1 MATRRAGSSAA
12 GAGYM
17 PSTADPLR
25 ESASRT
31 PIGDT
36 DDSDALE
43 VIDRAVR
50 KVLRDFDDDE
60 LDQSDAEVLERET
73 ETVADAIRETV
84 QGRLPDLGATG
95 VVDRLRLLRSLRNV
109 VVHDLDADEATI
121 VSVLRAIE
129 TVQEPLLEAGGS
141 LAVNDVLNP
150 FSRGLL
156 AEVAHLLRSPLGSI
170 VMLTDTLRTG
180 ASGPLTE
187 VQIRQLGIV
196 HRAALGIASVTGDL
210 LVLVREDERRAAKT
224 RFDVGAMLETVADT
238 ARPVSVA
245 RNSDLVVTCGIDG
258 PRMGPAAGIAQ
269 ALLGLTL
276 RAAHRTRDGV
286 VEVEASPASEG
297 EESDEVVFTVRAT
310 GSLELEDTDT
320 PGVAPALKVN
330 VDTGASVLSDY
341 GLGLA
346 AAGNIVQSLGSTLS
360 ISAEPEELLLSFA
373 IRLPA
378 AQD

>member
-1 MATRRAGSSAA
+1 M
-12 GAGYM
+12 
-17 PSTADPLR
+17 
-25 ESASRT
+25 
-31 PIGDT
+31 
-36 DDSDALE
+36 ALE
-43 VIDRAVR
+43 VLDRGVK
-50 KVLRDFDDDE
+50 KVLRDFGDEE

-73 ETVADAIRETV
+73 ETVADAIREAV
-84 QGRLPDLGATG
+84 QGRIPDLGATG

-109 VVHDLDADEATI
+109 VVHDLEADDATI
-121 VSVLRAIE
+121 VTLVRAIE
-129 TVQEPLLEAGGS
+129 TVQDPLLEAGGS

-180 ASGPLTE
+180 ASGPLTD

-224 RFDVGAMLETVADT
+224 RFDVAAMLETVGDT

-245 RNSDLVVTCGIDG
+245 RNSELVVTCGIDG
-258 PRMGPAAGIAQ
+258 PRTGPAAGIAQ

-276 RAAHRTRDGV
+276 RSAHRTRDGV
-286 VEVEASPASEG
+286 VEIDASPAEDG
-297 EESDEVVFTVRAT
+297 SDEVVFTVRST

-320 PGVAPALKVN
+320 PGVAPALEVN

-346 AAGNIVQSLGSTLS
+346 AAGSIVQSLGSKLS

-378 AQD
+378 AED